1 MRKIVNDYYEDSG
14 EQDLVRKAVSEAW
27 VKERRLNSESDGLST
42 GTLQTKLQTFRY
54 YNNRMETAIHF
65 NHSFSITITIVTFC
79 VWLGKD

>member
-42 GTLQTKLQTFRY
+42 GTLQTKLQTLRY
-54 YNNRMETAIHF
+54 YNNMSFRLETA